1 MTQIQLLR
9 NLLNEQTQSD
19 EVLQY
24 YLDIASDIICE
35 LRFTDLVEPQYR
47 NIQVQMAVELYSKR
61 GAEGEI
67 SHSELGVSR
76 VYASTDISPSL
87 LEKVTQVVRT
97 PYSTRKEVVT

>member
-24 YLDIASDIICE
+24 NLDIASDIICE

-47 NIQVQMAVELYSKR
+47 NVQVQMAVELYSKR

-76 VYASTDISPSL
+76 AYASADISPSL

-97 PYSTRKEVVT
+97 PYSTRKAVVT